1 MIGYLQTIMTKPI
14 GWLMIVVIPCLLI
27 IGSDILKLI
36 KTSRIKDEDEEDNN
50 SKLSSLK
57 DISSDSV
64 TVIRSDKEELPDENN
79 KDNKKN
85 K

>member
-1 MIGYLQTIMTKPI
+1 M
-14 GWLMIVVIPCLLI
+14 
-27 IGSDILKLI
+27 
-36 KTSRIKDEDEEDNN
+36 KDEDEEDNN